1 MKDICE
7 LCSLCSPQMGCTKL
21 ENESCLK
28 EAIKLIKPSVTNGEV
43 IQTMFPDVT
52 ISFEEE
58 WDSYDNG
65 DICHPYVERFVNVDF
80 GYEQIIT
87 FNLEWWNR
95 KWGE

>member
-1 MKDICE
+1 MAKV
-7 LCSLCSPQMGCTKL
+7 
-21 ENESCLK
+21 
-28 EAIKLIKPSVTNGEV
+28 LIDVPEIPKNDHQRWVLTHGGIVLDGLTNGEV
-43 IQTMFPDVT
+43 IQKMFPDVT